1 MNKLTLQKMSSEKS
15 KLVMTED
22 SQLLLVVITCEPNVI
37 LIRLTAFHQYMY
49 TRCYVKHTHINE

>member
-1 MNKLTLQKMSSEKS
+1 MDKLTLQKISSENS

-22 SQLLLVVITCEPNVI
+22 NQQLLVVITCEPNAI
-37 LIRLTAFHQYMY
+37 LIRLTAFRQHIY